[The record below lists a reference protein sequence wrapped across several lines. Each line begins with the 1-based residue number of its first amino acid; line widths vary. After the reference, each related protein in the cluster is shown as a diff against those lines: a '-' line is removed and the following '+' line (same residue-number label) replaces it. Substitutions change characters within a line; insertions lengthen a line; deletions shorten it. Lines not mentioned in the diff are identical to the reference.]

1 MLMIF
6 FSLKYAPSSSAK
18 LLVLHFLSSLCDTHQ
33 RHQRKKRKFRHAEEN
48 YYFSKSSHLLD
59 WICADTLPLFHRWHG
74 ERVRGRR
81 GVWDAVEKLR
91 IYIIGSEVDDEYQT
105 VVALALLI
113 RQSTMKA
120 NTRKFSCSVCA
131 SWTRLFTST
140 HLSTRLQT
148 AVANESRLGAHK
160 FKQVLRKLHA
170 CHDNKTNCDDLWR
183 RSQERKETRFLW
195 LDNICVEADLKKERE
210 TEKLT
215 LREKKRY

>member
-1 MLMIF
+1 MQKKIITFQNQVIF
-6 FSLKYAPSSSAK
+6 WIESVPTLCHYFIADTERECGGVEECETQSKSWGYISSEVKSTTNIK
-18 LLVLHFLSSLCDTHQ
+18 QSSL
-33 RHQRKKRKFRHAEEN
+33 A
-48 YYFSKSSHLLD
+48 
-59 WICADTLPLFHRWHG
+59 
-74 ERVRGRR
+74 
-81 GVWDAVEKLR
+81 
-91 IYIIGSEVDDEYQT
+91 
-105 VVALALLI
+105 LI